1 MSKIVYNPSEFN
13 AKNLSISALKQLP
26 SGGKQAYLS
35 YEGDRL
41 VMQTVMMTA
50 PFGLNTA
57 DKYGPP
63 QYSIDLS
70 FRGADQRPEVKAFLD
85 AMKAVDDF
93 MLSEGAKNS
102 KAWFRQEM
110 TREMVSIMYTPSV
123 KISKDKEG
131 NPLDYP
137 PNIKLK
143 LKKNGDDFVTK
154 FYDTKGTPYKGVPV
168 QDLLVKGVQVTA
180 IIECTGMWLAGGKF
194 GLTWNAKQVAINKL
208 PEKISDFAFRGLG
221 SAAASSASADEEDDK
236 EDEIDD
242 EAAFQAPKSVVA
254 AMLPQASAPVAAS
267 AASSVDDEEGDD
279 IEPVAPPVKKPT
291 ATIATKKKVVVAA
304 KK

>member
-1 MSKIVYNPSEFN
+1 MSIVYNPTEFN

-35 YEGDRL
+35 YGGERL

-70 FRGADQRPEVKAFLD
+70 FRGADQRPEVKAFMD
-85 AMKAVDDF
+85 VMKSIDDF
-93 MLSEGAKNS
+93 MLTEGAKNS

-110 TREMVSIMYTPSV
+110 NREMVGIMYTPTV

-131 NPLDYP
+131 NPSSYP

-143 LKKNGDDFVTK
+143 LKKNGDDFLTK
-154 FYDTKGTPYKGVPV
+154 FYDTKGTAYKGVPV

-194 GLTWNAKQVAINKL
+194 GLTWNAKQIAINKL
-208 PEKISDFAFRGLG
+208 PEKISDFAFRGL
-221 SAAASSASADEEDDK
+221 SAAATAEDEMDDGDNK
-236 EDEIDD
+236 EEIDD
-242 EAAFQAPKSVVA
+242 DAAFQAPKSVVA
-254 AMLPQASAPVAAS
+254 AMLPQAAPSQPAA
-267 AASSVDDEEGDD
+267 AADSVDDEDGDD
-279 IEPVAPPVKKPT
+279 IEPVAMPVKKPT
-291 ATIATKKKVVVAA
+291 TTAVAKKKITIP

>member
-1 MSKIVYNPSEFN
+1 MSIVYNPTEFN

-35 YEGDRL
+35 YGGERL

-70 FRGADQRPEVKAFLD
+70 FRGADQRPEVKAFMEV
-85 AMKAVDDF
+85 MKSVDDF
-93 MLSEGAKNS
+93 MLTEGAKNS

-110 TREMVSIMYTPSV
+110 NREMVSIMYTPTV

-131 NPLDYP
+131 NPSSYP

-154 FYDTKGTPYKGVPV
+154 FYDTKGTAYKNVPV

-208 PEKISDFAFRGLG
+208 PEKISDFAFRGL
-221 SAAASSASADEEDDK
+221 STAAAVEDEEN

-254 AMLPQASAPVAAS
+254 AMLPVAAPVQAAQPAAS
-267 AASSVDDEEGDD
+267 SDSVDDEDGDD
-279 IEPVAPPVKKPT
+279 IEPVAMPVKKPT
-291 ATIATKKKVVVAA
+291 TTIAKKKIAVP

>member
-93 MLSEGAKNS
+93 MLSEGA
-102 KAWFRQEM
+102 
-110 TREMVSIMYTPSV
+110 
-123 KISKDKEG
+123 
-131 NPLDYP
+131 
-137 PNIKLK
+137 
-143 LKKNGDDFVTK
+143 
-154 FYDTKGTPYKGVPV
+154 
-168 QDLLVKGVQVTA
+168 
-180 IIECTGMWLAGGKF
+180 
-194 GLTWNAKQVAINKL
+194 
-208 PEKISDFAFRGLG
+208 
-221 SAAASSASADEEDDK
+221 
-236 EDEIDD
+236 
-242 EAAFQAPKSVVA
+242 
-254 AMLPQASAPVAAS
+254 
-267 AASSVDDEEGDD
+267 
-279 IEPVAPPVKKPT
+279 
-291 ATIATKKKVVVAA
+291 
-304 KK
+304 

>member
-1 MSKIVYNPSEFN
+1 MSKIVYNPTEFN

-85 AMKAVDDF
+85 AMKSIDDF

-143 LKKNGDDFVTK
+143 LKKNGDDFLTK

-221 SAAASSASADEEDDK
+221 SAAAAASIEDEDEDAKDN
-236 EDEIDD
+236 EIDD

-254 AMLPQASAPVAAS
+254 AMLPV
-267 AASSVDDEEGDD
+267 ASSASSSTVDDEEGDD

-291 ATIATKKKVVVAA
+291 ATIAAKKKVVVP

>member
-41 VMQTVMMTA
+41 VMQTVLMTA

-85 AMKAVDDF
+85 AIKSIDDF
-93 MLSEGAKNS
+93 MLTEGAKNS

-143 LKKNGDDFVTK
+143 LKKNGDDFLTK

-221 SAAASSASADEEDDK
+221 AASAAAASAEE
-236 EDEIDD
+236 EEEEEVDD
-242 EAAFQAPKSVVA
+242 EVAFQAPKSVVA
-254 AMLPQASAPVAAS
+254 AMLPSVSSS
-267 AASSVDDEEGDD
+267 AASSSIDDEDGDD
-279 IEPVAPPVKKPT
+279 IEPVAPPVKKPS
-291 ATIATKKKVVVAA
+291 ATIAPKKKVVVP

>member
-1 MSKIVYNPSEFN
+1 MSKIVYNPTEFN

-85 AMKAVDDF
+85 AMKSIDDF

-123 KISKDKEG
+123 KVSKDKEG

-221 SAAASSASADEEDDK
+221 SAAAASASAEDEDEDAK
-236 EDEIDD
+236 ENEIDD

-254 AMLPQASAPVAAS
+254 AMLPV
-267 AASSVDDEEGDD
+267 ASSASSTTVDDEEGDD

-291 ATIATKKKVVVAA
+291 ATIAAKKKVVVP